1 MSSIKP
7 PESGINGVSKDDFL
21 QDMSL
26 SGDKA
31 AMKPGKWIDED
42 SFKISQLVPCGNQI
56 PGN

>member
-7 PESGINGVSKDDFL
+7 PESGINGVSKDGFL

-31 AMKPGKWIDED
+31 AMKPGK
-42 SFKISQLVPCGNQI
+42 
-56 PGN
+56 